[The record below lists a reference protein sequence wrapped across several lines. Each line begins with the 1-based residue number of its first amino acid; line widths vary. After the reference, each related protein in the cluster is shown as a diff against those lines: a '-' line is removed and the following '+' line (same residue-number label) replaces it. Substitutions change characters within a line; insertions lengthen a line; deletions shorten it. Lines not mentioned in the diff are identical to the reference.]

1 MFGGDRA
8 ADAAP
13 ESEEAQLE
21 ETRIQ
26 GTARWD
32 RIEFE
37 FEVQNEPDDIEL
49 VVELRNASGRAWVQQ
64 DSLRVGR
71 LKP

>member
-1 MFGGDRA
+1 
-8 ADAAP
+8 
-13 ESEEAQLE
+13 
-21 ETRIQ
+21 
-26 GTARWD
+26 
-32 RIEFE
+32 
-37 FEVQNEPDDIEL
+37 VQNEPDDIEL